1 MKSATSEDVQE
12 STERKKAQ
20 TPPPT
25 GKRLNIILPEKAFSE
40 LRNLATETNR
50 TMTDVLRM
58 GISLAH
64 IAISEEG
71 HGRKLAIVDH
81 EGKLVKEL
89 VFLR

>member
-1 MKSATSEDVQE
+1 MKSATSDDVQE
-12 STERKKAQ
+12 PMESQKTQR
-20 TPPPT
+20 
-25 GKRLNIILPEKAFSE
+25 GKRLNIILPDKAFSE
-40 LRNLATETNR
+40 LRTLATQTNR
-50 TMTDVLRM
+50 TMTDLLRL

-89 VFLR
+89 VFLK